1 MTSTLAAKRPHSDG
15 PRFAPTAVHGRP
27 RHGRGGLAARL
38 GAHAVLWLYAAVA
51 FGPILL
57 VIIGSLRPSSDI
69 IQNPIGLP
77 GTVDLSNY
85 VRAWASASMGTY
97 FLNSL
102 IVTTFSVALCVSVSV
117 AASFVLTRRVFKGRS
132 FLAAFFVAGLM
143 VPAKLGLLP
152 IFYMFQAG
160 GLIDNPV
167 GLILLY
173 AASGIPFTMFV
184 LMGFMRG
191 LPDELEEAA
200 RLDGAND
207 GRIFLSIILPLVRP
221 ALAVVTIFQVAPTW
235 NDFFYPLVLLRDADK
250 YTIPV
255 GLTRF
260 FGEYA
265 ADRGTLFAG
274 LIIALLPLALVF
286 AFASKQIMSGLTA
299 GISK

>member
-1 MTSTLAAKRPHSDG
+1 MTATLQPPLTRGAPEPERHDDPARRARKRSQ
-15 PRFAPTAVHGRP
+15 
-27 RHGRGGLAARL
+27 L
-38 GAHAVLWLYAAVA
+38 GTKIGVQAVLWLYAAIA

-57 VIIGSLRPSSDI
+57 VVLGSLRPTNEI
-69 IQNPIGLP
+69 LQNPIALP
-77 GTVDLSNY
+77 TSFDLSNY
-85 VRAWASASMGTY
+85 VRAWESASLGTY
-97 FLNSL
+97 FINSVF
-102 IVTTFSVALCVSVSV
+102 ITICSVALCVSVSV
-117 AASFVLTRRVFKGRS
+117 AAAFVITRRRFRGRA
-132 FLAAFFVAGLM
+132 FLAAFFIAGLM

-152 IFYMFQAG
+152 IYYMFQAG
-160 GLIDNPV
+160 GLIDTHL

-191 LPDELEEAA
+191 LPVELEEAA
-200 RLDGAND
+200 RLDGAHD
-207 GRIFLSIILPLVRP
+207 GRIFVSIMLPLVRP
-221 ALAVVTIFQVAPTW
+221 ALAVVTIFQFAPTW
-235 NDFFYPLVLLRDADK
+235 NDFFYPLILLRDTDK

-260 FGEYA
+260 FGEYS